1 MLIPSSHR
9 TGALKIHFGDRAVKQ
24 PEGAKQMFSPTRRTE
39 PATPPPSEPN
49 GLSHQAT
56 HTPAQAPAKT
66 MGGVL
71 SQGVSITGS
80 LTFGTE
86 LVVDCELEGTIDSPG
101 KLTVGK
107 NAQIR
112 GEIRAGSVTVFGTV
126 DGNVTAA
133 ERCELRA
140 GCTLRGDIEA
150 PRLVVDD
157 DATFIG
163 SAKITSRAKQTAAP
177 SA

>member
-1 MLIPSSHR
+1 
-9 TGALKIHFGDRAVKQ
+9 
-24 PEGAKQMFSPTRRTE
+24 MFSPTRRTE
-39 PATPPPSEPN
+39 PATSSSAEPSNSLP
-49 GLSHQAT
+49 HQAP
-56 HTPAQAPAKT
+56 HPPVQPPGKT
-66 MGGVL
+66 AGGVL
-71 SQGVSITGS
+71 SQGVSISGS
-80 LTFGTE
+80 LIFGAE
-86 LVVDCELEGTIDSPG
+86 LVVDCELEGTIDSAG

-112 GEIRAGSVTVFGTV
+112 GEIRAGSVTVLGTI

-163 SAKITSRAKQTAAP
+163 SAKITSRAKQTAAAAP
-177 SA
+177 